1 MSNNLNINAKEY
13 INSIIERLDYYEL
26 TQMKDKEERKDR
38 IREEIESDLIDWI
51 EQATEEVFKHY
62 VSKMENK

>member
-26 TQMKDKEERKDR
+26 TQMKDEERKDR